1 MWRGGGVV
9 EARKKSGVSGWE
21 GEMCGEGG
29 VVVVET
35 RYHCKECNVS
45 EDGRGE
51 CGKERGRGCSN

>member
-1 MWRGGGVV
+1 MVV
-9 EARKKSGVSGWE
+9 ETHKKSGVSGR
-21 GEMCGEGG
+21 GG